1 MKQTLALVLGIMCF
15 LALTSLVFPSREP
28 FVERPLIDYEK
39 SMKDVRLKLNSM
51 YGTLKQVRLNAMDIV
66 NTGNRTKNLEKRI
79 DDMFISNNAK
89 IAAIDVKTMSKL
101 DRIQFD
107 ASGKML
113 VCDVDGS
120 NCETLGP
127 VIAPLPVEKVV

>member
-1 MKQTLALVLGIMCF
+1 
-15 LALTSLVFPSREP
+15 
-28 FVERPLIDYEK
+28 VERPLIDYEK

-66 NTGNRTKNLEKRI
+66 NTGNRTKNLEKRV

-89 IAAIDVKTMSKL
+89 IAAIDVETMSKL

-107 ASGKML
+107 ASGRCSYATSM
-113 VCDVDGS
+113 
-120 NCETLGP
+120 E
-127 VIAPLPVEKVV
+127 VIAKPSDP

>member
-1 MKQTLALVLGIMCF
+1 
-15 LALTSLVFPSREP
+15 
-28 FVERPLIDYEK
+28 
-39 SMKDVRLKLNSM
+39 
-51 YGTLKQVRLNAMDIV
+51 MDIV

-107 ASGKML
+107 ASGRCSYATSM
-113 VCDVDGS
+113 
-120 NCETLGP
+120 E
-127 VIAPLPVEKVV
+127 IAKPSDP

>member
-1 MKQTLALVLGIMCF
+1 
-15 LALTSLVFPSREP
+15 
-28 FVERPLIDYEK
+28 VERPLIDYEK

-79 DDMFISNNAK
+79 VDDMFISNNAK
-89 IAAIDVKTMSKL
+89 IAAIDVETMSKL

-107 ASGKML
+107 ASGRCSYATSM
-113 VCDVDGS
+113 
-120 NCETLGP
+120 E
-127 VIAPLPVEKVV
+127 VIAKPSDP